1 MRITTFL
8 CALSLVAVVLVAE
21 TSSYQHSA
29 PVPIAAQSQPRAF
42 SASDGVQMWR
52 RAEIE
57 VVPLDIAVANRAEIE
72 SLRRRVE
79 RVEADAV
86 AGNVYLT
93 DPAVRERLTQQ
104 LQLIRALMSYAER
117 RDSDQGKSQV
127 ALQVQHH
134 LNRIEGR
141 IACESCHPSA
151 VTRADSNRP

>member
-1 MRITTFL
+1 
-8 CALSLVAVVLVAE
+8 
-21 TSSYQHSA
+21 
-29 PVPIAAQSQPRAF
+29 
-42 SASDGVQMWR
+42 MWR
-52 RAEIE
+52 RAEIQ
-57 VVPLDIAVANRAEIE
+57 VVPLDLAIANRAELD

-104 LQLIRALMSYAER
+104 LQLIRALLSYAER

-141 IACESCHPSA
+141 MACEACHPSL
-151 VTRADSNRP
+151 VSRVGSNRP

>member
-8 CALSLVAVVLVAE
+8 CALSLVAVVLVTK
-21 TSSYQHSA
+21 TSSYQY
-29 PVPIAAQSQPRAF
+29 PTLVPIAQLQSRAS
-42 SASDGVQMWR
+42 SAGDGVQMWR
-52 RAEIE
+52 RAEIQ
-57 VVPLDIAVANRAEIE
+57 VVPLDLAIANRAELD

-104 LQLIRALMSYAER
+104 LQLIRALLSYAER

-141 IACESCHPSA
+141 MACEACHPSL
-151 VTRADSNRP
+151 VSRVGSNRP

>member
-8 CALSLVAVVLVAE
+8 CALSMVAVVLVAE
-21 TSSYQHSA
+21 TSSYQH
-29 PVPIAAQSQPRAF
+29 PTLVPIAQLQSRAS
-42 SASDGVQMWR
+42 SAGDGVQMWR
-52 RAEIE
+52 RAEIQ
-57 VVPLDIAVANRAEIE
+57 VVPLDLAIANRAELD

-104 LQLIRALMSYAER
+104 LQLIRALLSYAER

-141 IACESCHPSA
+141 MACEACHPSL
-151 VTRADSNRP
+151 VSRVGSNRP